1 MCILQPCA
9 DPQEAGIWW
18 RDDVSWRK
26 YGSAHQLQIRKGL
39 SSGVKA
45 LDLGRIK
52 SSVHPKG
59 ARYTVNLQ
67 KMEQVAVSSGQIRPI
82 KIIDRRA
89 VQAGKSKTPPQPALA
104 PPPPPQQKNPVIVHY
119 KDSSGVLKQYDQ
131 DTAKVL
137 LRAIAS
143 GQSWLVRASSRK
155 ATITPSVTTASS
167 WKSDSDWN

>member
-1 MCILQPCA
+1 MCILQPCP

-59 ARYTVNLQ
+59 ARYTVNLK

-89 VQAGKSKTPPQPALA
+89 VQAVVKKTPPQLA
-104 PPPPPQQKNPVIVHY
+104 QASPPLPQQKNPVIVHY
-119 KDSSGVLKQYDQ
+119 KDSSDVLNQYDQ

-137 LRAIAS
+137 LAIAS
-143 GQSWLVRASSRK
+143 GQRWLVRSTSRK
-155 ATITPSVTTASS
+155 STIVPAVTTA